1 MHQCDHREMHP
12 GLPLH
17 DHVAFHDRQVNRYAE
32 DRDSDPRH
40 AIDKKCERH
49 AVGQMASYNSGE
61 TLI

>member
-1 MHQCDHREMHP
+1 MRFHNASFIPQMHQCDHREMHP

-40 AIDKKCERH
+40 AIDKKH
-49 AVGQMASYNSGE
+49 
-61 TLI
+61 